1 MYLTD
6 GAFPVDDVGYIAS
19 GVENR
24 KKVSLLQTPLFHEIH
39 QHFVRTKIAQRMVL
53 LFVVLDKT
61 NHEVKDGVLFRS
73 TMLTLVHQLLDFG
86 KHAFMLTEV
95 EKLMDKGE
103 HQLLDFGEH
112 ERMLTEVEK

>member
-24 KKVSLLQTPLFHEIH
+24 KKVSLLQTPLYHEIH
-39 QHFVRTKIAQRMVL
+39 QHFVRTRIAQRMVL

-86 KHAFMLTEV
+86 KHAFMLFV
-95 EKLMDKGE
+95 RCDHSRQDLCQCPSVLLVMD
-103 HQLLDFGEH
+103 D
-112 ERMLTEVEK
+112 